1 MKVYTIP
8 TFSRTLTRTLKEGNW
23 KVVRNSKSVVTI
35 TRGGMLAMSF
45 TMHLDFD
52 AKRVTTVNLRTR
64 CSGYK
69 DVTIPIKT
77 SDMKVLIKLEEAF
90 NKMLEANQI
99 NENKEEVADNV

>member
-1 MKVYTIP
+1 MKIYTMP
-8 TFSRTLTRTLKEGNW
+8 TFSRALAKTLKDGNW
-23 KVVRNSKSVVTI
+23 KIQRNSKSVVTI
-35 TRGGMLAMSF
+35 TRGGLLAMSF

-52 AKRVTTVNLRTR
+52 AKRVTAVNLRTR
-64 CSGYK
+64 CSGFK

-99 NENKEEVADNV
+99 NENKEEVSE

>member
-8 TFSRTLTRTLKEGNW
+8 TFSRTLTKTLKEGNW

-52 AKRVTTVNLRTR
+52 AKRVLPL
-64 CSGYK
+64 
-69 DVTIPIKT
+69 ILELA
-77 SDMKVLIKLEEAF
+77 VLDI
-90 NKMLEANQI
+90 KMLPFRLKHLI
-99 NENKEEVADNV
+99 

>member
-1 MKVYTIP
+1 MKVYTI
-8 TFSRTLTRTLKEGNW
+8 TAFSRTLTKTLKDGNW
-23 KVVRNSKSVVTI
+23 KIQRNSKSVVTI
-35 TRGGMLAMSF
+35 ARGGMLAMSF

-52 AKRVTTVNLRTR
+52 AKRVTVVNLRTR
-64 CSGYK
+64 CSGFH

-99 NENKEEVADNV
+99 NENKEEVSEG

>member
-1 MKVYTIP
+1 MKDYTNP
-8 TFSRTLTRTLKEGNW
+8 TFSRTLTKTLKEGNW
-23 KVVRNSKSVVTI
+23 KVVRNSRSVVTI

-90 NKMLEANQI
+90 NKMLQADEI
-99 NENKEEVADNV
+99 NDSKVEVNE

>member
-8 TFSRTLTRTLKEGNW
+8 AFSRTLNKTLKDGNW
-23 KVVRNSKSVVTI
+23 KIQRNSKSVVTI
-35 TRGGMLAMSF
+35 ARGGMLARSF

-52 AKRVTTVNLRTR
+52 AKRVTTINLRTR
-64 CSGYK
+64 CSGFK

-90 NKMLEANQI
+90 NKMLEADQI
-99 NENKEEVADNV
+99 NENKEEVSE

>member
-8 TFSRTLTRTLKEGNW
+8 TFGRTLTKTLKEGNW

-35 TRGGMLAMSF
+35 TRSGMLAMSF

-64 CSGYK
+64 CSGDK

-90 NKMLEANQI
+90 NKMLQADEI
-99 NENKEEVADNV
+99 NDSKVEVNE

>member
-1 MKVYTIP
+1 MKGYTIP
-8 TFSRTLTRTLKEGNW
+8 AFSRTLKKTLKDGNW
-23 KVVRNSKSVVTI
+23 KVIRNSKNVVTI

-90 NKMLEANQI
+90 NKMLQADEI
-99 NENKEEVADNV
+99 NDSKVEVNE